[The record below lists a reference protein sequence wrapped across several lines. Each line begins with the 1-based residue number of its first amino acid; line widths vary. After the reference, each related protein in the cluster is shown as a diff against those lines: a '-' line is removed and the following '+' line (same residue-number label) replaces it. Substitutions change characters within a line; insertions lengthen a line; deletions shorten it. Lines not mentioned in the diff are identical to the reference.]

1 MPTGSIEQQQSL
13 KNQVVV
19 YFRGTLVGETKKCF
33 ATAFINGTRVAEV
46 EADTLAKVK
55 SFIGYESQGSH
66 DLYSACFNGE
76 DFTVIPFT
84 QVDTEGEEYPN
95 G

>member
-1 MPTGSIEQQQSL
+1 MTKDQQSL

-19 YFRGTLVGETKKCF
+19 YFRGTLIGETKKYF
-33 ATAFINGTRVAEV
+33 ATAFINGTQIVEV

-55 SFIGYESQGSH
+55 SFIGYESQGFH

-76 DFTVIPFT
+76 EFTLIPFT
-84 QVDTEGEEYPN
+84 QVDTEGEEYSN

>member
-1 MPTGSIEQQQSL
+1 MTNDQQSL

-19 YFRGTLVGETKKCF
+19 YFRGMLIGETKKYF
-33 ATAFINGTRVAEV
+33 ATAFINGAQIVEV
-46 EADTLAKVK
+46 EADTLDKAKR
-55 SFIGYESQGSH
+55 FIGYESQGFH

-76 DFTVIPFT
+76 EFTLMPFT
-84 QVDTEGEEYPN
+84 QVDTEGDGYPN